1 DTAIKFNSGLANL
14 DVKSA
19 KYNIKEASLKSDY
32 KASIPDLNKL
42 FFVTDHHMRGAIV
55 ANGEVSKAKDLDF
68 TMYSNVADGKIEAKL
83 HNDDFHAD
91 LSSIKSIKLL
101 NMLIYPELVDATLN
115 AKIDYN
121 LALSKGILKAEVAN
135 ALFAKNQTFDLIKQ
149 YLKFDM
155 YRENFN
161 GDINANIEKEN
172 VLASVDLRSKEASI
186 VTKSTKLN
194 TLTNQ
199 LDTDITLNAKKNV
212 ISGTLKGD
220 VDSPNVTIDLEKLMK
235 SEAGKKIEE
244 KVGKEIDKLFK
255 KLF

>member
-1 DTAIKFNSGLANL
+1 
-14 DVKSA
+14 
-19 KYNIKEASLKSDY
+19 
-32 KASIPDLNKL
+32 
-42 FFVTDHHMRGAIV
+42 M
-55 ANGEVSKAKDLDF
+55 
-68 TMYSNVADGKIEAKL
+68 
-83 HNDDFHAD
+83 
-91 LSSIKSIKLL
+91 KLL

-121 LALSKGILKAEVAN
+121 LALSKGVLKTQVAN
-135 ALFAKNQTFDLIKQ
+135 AIFAKNQTFDLIKQ

-172 VLASVDLRSKEASI
+172 ILATVDLRSKEASI

-199 LDTDITLNAKKNV
+199 LDTDITLSAKKNV
-212 ISGTLKGD
+212 ISGTLNGD
-220 VDSPNVTIDLEKLMK
+220 VDSPKVTIDLEKLMK

-244 KVGKEIDKLFK
+244 KVDKELNKLFK